1 MSTGEPT
8 KTGQVLNIQRF
19 STEDGPGIRTTVFLM
34 GCALKCQW
42 CQNPETWTV
51 TPQLVWYQDRCI
63 GARHCISAC
72 PQNALLL
79 TPEGMRIDR
88 EQCDVCGACTPVC
101 PSKALEL
108 LGTEKTVDEVV
119 AEVVRDKP
127 FYEESKGGV
136 TLSGGDP
143 LFQHQFSY
151 QLMRRF
157 SEEGV
162 HSALDT
168 AGYAQAAIFQ
178 KLTRECDLVL
188 FDLKH
193 MNPNQHKNYTGVPLE
208 PILANAK
215 WLGGQSTPIWIR
227 TPIIPGL
234 TDSSENI
241 AAIAAFIR
249 LYLPNTERWDLL
261 GFNKLC
267 KAKWQRLDRPFPC
280 EETQLVSEKQITG
293 LVKTA
298 KESQVANITWSGVTQ
313 ESSTNT

>member
-1 MSTGEPT
+1 MSTTEPT
-8 KTGQVLNIQRF
+8 KLGRVLNIQRF

-51 TPQLVWYQDRCI
+51 TPQLVWYHDRCI

-72 PQNALLL
+72 PHDALTL
-79 TPEGMRIDR
+79 TPEGMKINRGL
-88 EQCDVCGACTPVC
+88 CDACGACIPVC
-101 PSKALEL
+101 PTKAIEL
-108 LGTEKTVDEVV
+108 LGTEKTVEEVV
-119 AEVVRDKP
+119 AEVIRDKP

-151 QLMRRF
+151 QLLRRF
-157 SEEGV
+157 SEEEL

-168 AGYAQAAIFQ
+168 AGYAQTAIFQ
-178 KLTRECDLVL
+178 KLATESDLVL

-193 MNPNQHKNYTGVPLE
+193 MNPKQHQECTGVPLE
-208 PILANAK
+208 PILTNAK
-215 WLGGQSTPIWIR
+215 WLGGQTTPVWIR

-241 AAIAAFIR
+241 AAIATFIR
-249 LYLPNTERWDLL
+249 LYLPNVERWDLL

-280 EETQLVSEKQITG
+280 GDTQLVSENQITG
-293 LVKTA
+293 LVDTA
-298 KESQVANITWSGVTQ
+298 KDSQVVNITWSGVTQ